1 MRLTTTKTLLL
12 IFSLAAFLVS
22 CQKEVDF
29 QNINNP
35 PGNPGGGGG
44 NNNTN
49 IIGDWDFVG
58 MTAHT
63 YSAVTVT
70 EGGQQLKAVTVSD
83 YITQNNVGTVKI
95 TASDFISTG
104 IGYEIDTTVNSKT
117 YINGVLFDDTDFPFV
132 VTLPPTSSTSPYT
145 RINNDS
151 LTTTGAFGA
160 PDPSGSIPT
169 DTVGMKIGWSG
180 DTLLLKIASS
190 FTQNVSQGGVPGV
203 LTASVNGVSKLK
215 RR

>member
-1 MRLTTTKTLLL
+1 MKKNDFLDYFTLQPQRNFFMRVIAAKTILL
-12 IFSLAAFLVS
+12 IFSLTAFLVS

-29 QNINNP
+29 QTTNNP
-35 PGNPGGGGG
+35 PGNPGGGG

-70 EGGQQLKAVTVSD
+70 EAGQQLMAVTVSD

-117 YINGVLFDDTDFPFV
+117 YINGILVDDTDFPFLV
-132 VTLPPTSSTSPYT
+132 KLPPTNSTAPYI

-169 DTVGMKIGWSG
+169 GTVGMKIGWSG

-190 FTQNVSQGGVPGV
+190 FTQNIS
-203 LTASVNGVSKLK
+203 
-215 RR
+215 

>member
-1 MRLTTTKTLLL
+1 MRLTAAKTLLL
-12 IFSLAAFLVS
+12 IFSLTACLVS

-29 QNINNP
+29 QNENNS
-35 PGNPGGGGG
+35 GNPGGGTG

-63 YSAVTVT
+63 YSAVTVS
-70 EGGQQLKAVTVSD
+70 EGGEQLKAVTTSD
-83 YITQNNVGTVKI
+83 YITQNNTGTIQI

-104 IGYEIDTTVNSKT
+104 IGYSIDTIVNSKT
-117 YINGVLFDDTDFPFV
+117 YINGVLFDDTDYPFV
-132 VTLPPTSSTSPYT
+132 MTLPPTSSTSPYT

-169 DTVGMKIGWSG
+169 GLVGMRIAWSG
-180 DTLLLKIASS
+180 DTLLLKVASS
-190 FTQNVSQGGVPGV
+190 FTQDVTQSGVPGV
-203 LTASVNGVSKLK
+203 MTASVSGVSKLK